1 MDNITVYSN
10 KNKMSREQ
18 FDEWFSLL
26 EISFPTSERRSYRGH
41 LEEFTSARFNSL
53 CLRKEKLNG
62 FINYWDFGEFVYI
75 EHFAVQPELRGQ
87 GIGAAIIRELCSRA
101 GGRTMVLEAEP
112 YDSGELAKRRIAF
125 YERQGFVV
133 NEYEYIQPAIAK
145 GEEPIPLIIMSSPR
159 ALSKTEYEAIRDAI
173 YREVYDKRY
182 FF

>member
-1 MDNITVYSN
+1 
-10 KNKMSREQ
+10 
-18 FDEWFSLL
+18 
-26 EISFPTSERRSYRGH
+26 
-41 LEEFTSARFNSL
+41 
-53 CLRKEKLNG
+53 
-62 FINYWDFGEFVYI
+62 
-75 EHFAVQPELRGQ
+75 
-87 GIGAAIIRELCSRA
+87 
-101 GGRTMVLEAEP
+101 MVLEAEP